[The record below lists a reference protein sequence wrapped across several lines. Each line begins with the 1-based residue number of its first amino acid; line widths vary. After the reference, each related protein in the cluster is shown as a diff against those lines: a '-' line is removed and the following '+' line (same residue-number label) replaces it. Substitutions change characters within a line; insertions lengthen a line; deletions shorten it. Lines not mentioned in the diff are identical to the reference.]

1 MIMKWINGFEMD
13 KWLNLDYKM
22 KKDLDIW
29 MIGLAIEKMD
39 FWKMVNGLNSN

>member
-22 KKDLDIW
+22 KKDLDF
-29 MIGLAIEKMD
+29 LKKMD
-39 FWKMVNGLNSN
+39 MDRNEKLGFKNGY